1 MQFRKSIAAL
11 TGTAVAIAALA
22 VTAAPAFAQTNQGL
36 TVYAD
41 TVTNQG
47 CLQTNVFHRG
57 IDILVWRINV
67 LKDGVQDKN
76 AKVSVQVKGGQTFQA
91 PYNTHDDFFTAAWN
105 VPFNAKTGTIQY
117 TVTATDG
124 SLSGTYTPQFMVAP
138 SELMIVPA
146 TYGVN
151 VNVGSG
157 SKSATSFAKTV
168 KSIPVSAQVGI
179 TTSSQGKTSFAPMTA
194 GTVKAAIGLEGNI
207 NAKGEQINVKV
218 ATLKYNAKTKAWT
231 GSIST
236 SGLKAGIY
244 VVSVNAADTAKP
256 ANTGAGASLGFE
268 VQ

>member
-138 SELMIVPA
+138 AELMIVPA
-146 TYGVN
+146 TYSVA
-151 VNVGSG
+151 VNVGNLK
-157 SKSATSFAKTV
+157 KSVTNFAKTT
-168 KSIPVSAQVGI
+168 KSIPVYAPI
-179 TTSSQGKTSFAPMTA
+179 TYPTDSGFAYLTA
-194 GTVKAAIGLEGNI
+194 GKVTAAIGLEGNV
-207 NAKGEQINVKV
+207 NTKGEQINIKV
-218 ATLKYNAKTKAWT
+218 ANLKYNAADKAWI
-231 GSIST
+231 GFVPA

-244 VVSVNAADTAKP
+244 VVTVNAADNVVP
-256 ANTGAGASLGFE
+256 ANTGTGTSLGFE